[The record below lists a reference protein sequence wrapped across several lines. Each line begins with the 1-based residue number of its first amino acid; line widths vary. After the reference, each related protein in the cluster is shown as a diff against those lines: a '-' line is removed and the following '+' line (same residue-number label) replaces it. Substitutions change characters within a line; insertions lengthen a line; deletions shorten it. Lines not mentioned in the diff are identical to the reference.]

1 MTTIQLGV
9 AIENIH
15 TIYIEFLD
23 LVDFIDPTYFN
34 NFCGPKIFCIHLKCS
49 VNIKPFYV
57 LLSVCMY
64 KCMCMCVCVCVCM
77 CVYACECVCIM
88 SNATK
93 DITKQKSMK
102 HFCAF
107 F

>member
-64 KCMCMCVCVCVCM
+64 KCMCMCRCALM
-77 CVYACECVCIM
+77 PTYQIM
-88 SNATK
+88 PNTI
-93 DITKQKSMK
+93 ITINFIVLVSLKQV
-102 HFCAF
+102 HIGIH
-107 F
+107 